1 MDMTIARSLWL
12 PVIFGGLVSAQG
24 ATCYNAFGTAL
35 IYDVE
40 ACDLSVSGTAGSHS
54 ACCNVPK
61 QDVCLSS
68 GLCLATWATGRD
80 TMLWVGG
87 CTDPTWQ
94 DPACWN
100 HCVVG
105 DAGDQAT
112 GYSLTSCSNNT
123 WCCDGHFNY
132 QANEGSQGD
141 CCQKAFTLSEGIG
154 TAVRQI
160 TTNAGTTTRSST
172 GSSAASP
179 TSPNPTT
186 NGGNGPAATCVPN
199 SSAGAASSTGDG
211 SNSKTVAIV
220 GGVLGAV
227 LAASLVAVG
236 VLAFSNWRLR
246 RQIHGAAVAG
256 TATTSTGGYDESKP
270 SPPIRHGWP
279 GIPHTATEL
288 SATDRTPELD
298 ASHRGALRAR

>member
-1 MDMTIARSLWL
+1 MDIAIARSLWL
-12 PVIFGGLVSAQG
+12 PAIFAGLVSAQG
-24 ATCYNAFGTAL
+24 ATCYNAFGTAI

-100 HCVVG
+100 HCVA
-105 DAGDQAT
+105 DAGDNAT

-132 QANEGSQGD
+132 QADEGGQGD

-160 TTNAGTTTRSST
+160 TTNARTTTRSST
-172 GSSAASP
+172 GSSAATP
-179 TSPNPTT
+179 TSPNPTS

-199 SSAGAASSTGDG
+199 SSAGVASGDG
-211 SNSKTVAIV
+211 SDSKTVAIV

-256 TATTSTGGYDESKP
+256 TATTSTGGYDESKS

-298 ASHRGALRAR
+298 ASHRGDLRAR